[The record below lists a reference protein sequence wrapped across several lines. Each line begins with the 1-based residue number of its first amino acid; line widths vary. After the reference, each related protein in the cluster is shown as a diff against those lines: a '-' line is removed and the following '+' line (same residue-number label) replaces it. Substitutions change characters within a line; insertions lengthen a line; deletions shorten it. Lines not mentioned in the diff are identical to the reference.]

1 MKIKPVLKH
10 INPFRDTPDT
20 PTAYFV
26 IRKILAFFLIYALA
40 AGIGEAL
47 IIGGMMAFGYK
58 PLSGIMPGGHVAEL
72 LQYYGFAVFLLVAVL
87 YCRLIEKRGLKS
99 MGFNKKVWD
108 YLLGGVVG
116 IFLMASVVAVCCATG
131 AMRFTGLRSN
141 VEWGYLIALFVG
153 FFIQS
158 LAEEVI
164 SRGFMLTSLSKRV
177 SLPLAIFVSSTV
189 FALPHLSTILE
200 SNGWFVVIGVA
211 NLYMVSVVF
220 SLLYV
225 LRSNIY
231 IVGGLH
237 CLWNFVLYGV
247 MGLSV
252 SGSDSNASGLLCFE
266 VPTQNILN
274 GGIYGVEASIL
285 TTVVL
290 GAAVI
295 ILAKLCKKKEN
306 V

>member
-10 INPFRDTPDT
+10 INPFRDIPDT

-99 MGFNKKVWD
+99 LGFNKKVWD
-108 YLLGGVVG
+108 YLIGGVAG
-116 IFLMASVVAVCCATG
+116 IFLLAVVVAVCCATG
-131 AMRFTGLRSN
+131 AMRFTGLNSN

-200 SNGWFVVIGVA
+200 SNGWFAVIGVV
-211 NLYMVSVVF
+211 NLYLVSVVF

-252 SGSDSNASGLLCFE
+252 SGSDGNASGLLCFQ
-266 VPTQNILN
+266 VPAQNILN

-285 TTVVL
+285 TTIVL

-295 ILAKLCKKKEN
+295 ILAILCKKKEN

>member
-20 PTAYFV
+20 PTRYFI
-26 IRKILAFFLIYALA
+26 IRKVLAFFLIYVLA

-72 LQYYGFAVFLLVAVL
+72 LTYYGFAVFLLVTVL
-87 YCRLIEKRGLKS
+87 YCRLVEKRGLKS
-99 MGFNKKVWD
+99 LGFNKKVWD
-108 YLLGGVVG
+108 YLTGGVVG
-116 IFLMASVVAVCCATG
+116 IILLGAAVAACCATG
-131 AMRFTGLRSN
+131 ALRFTGMNTN

-153 FFIQS
+153 IAIQS
-158 LAEEVI
+158 LAEEVM
-164 SRGFMLTSLSKRV
+164 SRGFVLTSLSKRV
-177 SLPLAIFVSSTV
+177 AMPLAIFVSSTV
-189 FALPHLSTILE
+189 FALPHLLTILE
-200 SNGWFVVIGVA
+200 FSFGFAVISVV
-211 NLYMVSVVF
+211 NLYLVSTVF
-220 SLLYV
+220 SLLY
-225 LRSNIY
+225 LRRSNIY
-231 IVGGLH
+231 IISGLH

-274 GGIYGVEASIL
+274 GGVYGVEASIL
-285 TTVVL
+285 TMVVL

>member
-20 PTAYFV
+20 PTRYFI
-26 IRKILAFFLIYALA
+26 IRKVLAFFLIYALA

-72 LQYYGFAVFLLVAVL
+72 LTYYGFAVFLLVAVL

-211 NLYMVSVVF
+211 NLYLVSVVF

-252 SGSDSNASGLLCFE
+252 SGSDGNVSGLLCFE

>member
-20 PTAYFV
+20 PTVYFV

-72 LQYYGFAVFLLVAVL
+72 LTYYGFAVFLLVAVL

-131 AMRFTGLRSN
+131 AMRFTGLNSN

-158 LAEEVI
+158 MAEEVI

-211 NLYMVSVVF
+211 NLYLVSVVF

-252 SGSDSNASGLLCFE
+252 SGSDGNVSGLLCFE

>member
-1 MKIKPVLKH
+1 MKIKTVWNH

-20 PTAYFV
+20 PTPFFV

-47 IIGGMMAFGYK
+47 IIGSMMAFGYK

-87 YCRLIEKRGLKS
+87 YCRLVEKRDLKS
-99 MGFNKKVWD
+99 MGFNTKVWD
-108 YLLGGVVG
+108 YLIGGVAG
-116 IFLMASVVAVCCATG
+116 IFLMAIVVGVCCATG
-131 AMRFTGLRSN
+131 AMRFTGLNTN
-141 VEWGYLIALFVG
+141 VEWGYLIALFVA

-164 SRGFMLTSLSKRV
+164 SRGFMLKSLSKKV
-177 SLPLAIFVSSTV
+177 SMPIAILVSSTA
-189 FALPHLSTILE
+189 FALPHLATILE
-200 SNGWFVVIGVA
+200 ANGWFAVIGVV
-211 NLYMVSVVF
+211 NLYLVSAVF

-252 SGSDSNASGLLCFE
+252 SGSDGNASGLLCFQI
-266 VPTQNILN
+266 PTQNIIN
-274 GGIYGVEASIL
+274 GGVYGVEASIL
-285 TTVVL
+285 TTIVL

-295 ILAKLCKKKEN
+295 ILTKLKKERA
-306 V
+306 